1 MPAVGVHFLL
11 RFLQGNKIYSGKQE
25 HWLFVDKVCL
35 IATEHRCIRNINAT
49 RNTGEQKKN
58 VIINNEWNF
67 HSCGRAWMNL
77 FIVRSSPY
85 TRGRGKKRRGKKKI
99 LQSSSVAG
107 SYLGLPFIISHLLCV
122 FTFEFNNTYQDHS
135 VWKRARKVI
144 MLRCL
149 ENGSL
154 FWI

>member
-1 MPAVGVHFLL
+1 MTGTFTLVVEPEW
-11 RFLQGNKIYSGKQE
+11 IYSLSDRPHTHE
-25 HWLFVDKVCL
+25 
-35 IATEHRCIRNINAT
+35 AE
-49 RNTGEQKKN
+49 
-58 VIINNEWNF
+58 
-67 HSCGRAWMNL
+67 GR
-77 FIVRSSPY
+77 
-85 TRGRGKKRRGKKKI
+85 KEEEKI

-135 VWKRARKVI
+135 VWERARKVI

-149 ENGSL
+149 ENVSL